1 MLRFCK
7 FSGFVGRALLCL
19 LDVGDTCKVSVF
31 TARMAQKVHRPKSIL
46 KCIVRQGIIA
56 IHGRRQRSKHEMRH
70 SFIYIFVARR
80 TRSQPLPPSPPPAIL
95 YLPPT
100 LSKSY
105 DLRGIPLFLSLPRQ
119 YYGTGQCFL
128 YKIEGGRTPCESGDA
143 SEESAADAAGGKA
156 AMDGE
161 VVTYQWTGMNTYLQY
176 SDCAGLG
183 MGGGGEEAAFGL
195 FVGDDFLNG
204 STGRR
209 VRFSQV
215 RFGFGAILVRFVS
228 ALFYILVSRLSVGRY
243 GTHASFALSFFKNY
257 INI

>member
-1 MLRFCK
+1 MYNNIKQEEPTYVVVESMNGEVFGG
-7 FSGFVGRALLCL
+7 FAASAWSSGC
-19 LDVGDTCKVSVF
+19 
-31 TARMAQKVHRPKSIL
+31 
-46 KCIVRQGIIA
+46 
-56 IHGRRQRSKHEMRH
+56 
-70 SFIYIFVARR
+70 
-80 TRSQPLPPSPPPAIL
+80 
-95 YLPPT
+95 
-100 LSKSY
+100 
-105 DLRGIPLFLSLPRQ
+105 Q

-204 STGRR
+204 STGSCDTFSNPPLCSQRQFQ
-209 VRFSQV
+209 VSQV
-215 RFGFGAILVRFVS
+215 EIWGFTTAETEMGA
-228 ALFYILVSRLSVGRY
+228 RLERLRKTLRGKTTRP
-243 GTHASFALSFFKNY
+243 L
-257 INI
+257 